1 MWWSKNFESN
11 FAILKLVETF
21 NRKTTWRPSKCWT
34 KIQSNERCLT
44 NMCSKSLVGIQEK
57 TRVTPHHKRSVY
69 CSTCYQKKDTSV
81 QRTTWPTSHVWEEE
95 RGRSEEE
102 KIISST
108 QDWISSE
115 SKYRKITIRNGLGPF
130 LEEKKIIKKL
140 EKMEGVKGK
149 LHEGMSVLH
158 RGVMAKCKCRWVVE
172 KSDGYIFVWRRELNS
187 NIGNWRDCCC
197 SSYDIFSNPAPFFT

>member
-1 MWWSKNFESN
+1 MLNQNSDEKWN
-11 FAILKLVETF
+11 V
-21 NRKTTWRPSKCWT
+21 P
-34 KIQSNERCLT
+34 NERWLT
-44 NMCSKSLVGIQEK
+44 NTCSKSLVGIQEK

>member
-1 MWWSKNFESN
+1 M
-11 FAILKLVETF
+11 T
-21 NRKTTWRPSKCWT
+21 
-34 KIQSNERCLT
+34 
-44 NMCSKSLVGIQEK
+44 SKSLLGIQEK
-57 TRVTPHHKRSVY
+57 TRITPHHKRSVY

-115 SKYRKITIRNGLGPF
+115 SKYRKITIRNGVGPF
-130 LEEKKIIKKL
+130 LEEKKIKKL
-140 EKMEGVKGK
+140 EKTEGVKGK

-158 RGVMAKCKCRWVVE
+158 RREMAKCKCGVSGRK

-197 SSYDIFSNPAPFFT
+197 SSYERFLESSSFHYVDLERCFGQSLQAHKQVKTSEGV